1 MIDEILYINL
11 NRRPDRNEW
20 FLDNMENA
28 GVPDGDVKV
37 FPAHDWINCG
47 KISKKEELS

>member
-1 MIDEILYINL
+1 MIDKILYVNL

-28 GVPDGDVKV
+28 GVPMEIVKV
-37 FPAHDWINCG
+37 FPARDWINCG
-47 KISKKEELS
+47 KISKKEDTS